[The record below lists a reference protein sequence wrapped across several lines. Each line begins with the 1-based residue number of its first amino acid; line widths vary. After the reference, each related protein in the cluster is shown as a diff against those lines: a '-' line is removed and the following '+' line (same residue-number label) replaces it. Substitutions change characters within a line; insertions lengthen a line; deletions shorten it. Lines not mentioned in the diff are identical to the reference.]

1 MALSTRGRG
10 AHSAPVRRHHQ
21 LPPAALPERQR
32 DVDGDRLAVRR
43 DRRPRHAAA
52 LLLPA
57 TSRTSPASPFGRS
70 RTSTPSHPHVDPLDQ
85 QLHDPRL
92 LGREQL
98 VPQRV
103 ELQQRLPHL
112 VLGDVVLL
120 GPRRAPRADDDLRL
134 PEDAAQLVD
143 DRRLD
148 LRRRHPPDRAGI
160 RPALQHV
167 LADVVAV
174 EPVALAGVRRRHRRA
189 GRPEDQPLQQRR
201 RLRPGVAPSGCGCS
215 RRGSRAPCPRA
226 SWSMI
231 AACSPG

>member
-1 MALSTRGRG
+1 MTIALSTRGRG
-10 AHSAPVRRHHQ
+10 AHGAPSGVTTSFRPPRFLNVIGMCTVIVSPSAETAARLLVPPPVARHFPHQAGQPVRPKPDLH
-21 LPPAALPERQR
+21 
-32 DVDGDRLAVRR
+32 AV
-43 DRRPRHAAA
+43 
-52 LLLPA
+52 
-57 TSRTSPASPFGRS
+57 
-70 RTSTPSHPHVDPLDQ
+70 HPHLDPLDQ

-103 ELQQRLPHL
+103 ELQQRLPRL

-148 LRRRHPPDRAGI
+148 LGRRHPPDRARL

-174 EPVALAGVRRRHRRA
+174 EPVPFRVCVGDMAAPVGPKISPFSSAGVCARVRA
-189 GRPEDQPLQQRR
+189 DR
-201 RLRPGVAPSGCGCS
+201 V
-215 RRGSRAPCPRA
+215 RALSAR
-226 SWSMI
+226 I
-231 AACSPG
+231 ACTLSHSA